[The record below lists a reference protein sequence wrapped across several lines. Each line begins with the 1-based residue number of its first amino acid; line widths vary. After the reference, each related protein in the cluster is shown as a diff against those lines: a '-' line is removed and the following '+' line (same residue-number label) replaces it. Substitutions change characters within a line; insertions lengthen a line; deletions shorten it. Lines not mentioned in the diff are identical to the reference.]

1 MTGTRSLLQ
10 NLTPR
15 GRVVLA
21 ASVLGIVVL
30 ALVMF
35 RMATQPSY
43 STLVSGVNPADTGK
57 MTAALDEQGI
67 AYELQNNG
75 TALAVEKGQV
85 PQARIALAEG
95 GLTGGDKPGFE
106 LFDEQKLGAS
116 DFQQQVT
123 YQRALEGEIARTV
136 GQVDGVSGAQVQL
149 TLPEDQLFAEEAKP
163 ATAAVLLQAGGAGLD
178 PGAVRGIARLVSSS
192 VEGLKPDNVTITD
205 GSGQLLWPNGEGGEG
220 ALAAGTKQAQE
231 ARYEREIESSVN
243 ALLLR
248 TLGPNK
254 GQVQVQAELNA
265 DQATQDRLEYARR
278 GTPLKTR
285 TEEEQLEGGGGGG
298 GGPAGA
304 GGNIPTYAQGGGG
317 ADSNYERTTEETD
330 FGVNKTV
337 TRTKLAPGRVEGLD
351 VSLLLDKSVKPADAA
366 ALQRAVESA
375 AGIDEERG
383 DTMTMTQVEFAE
395 VPAAKDAGPLPS
407 ALGSL
412 KYVLLGI
419 GMLVFLILVG
429 RHLRKREND
438 EIGASAVWL
447 RELETPTS
455 LADLEASGRGSAGP
469 RIVPQDNPLHDEVED
484 YVTREPDRVAQQV
497 RAWMNEG

>member
-1 MTGTRSLLQ
+1 MAGTRSLLQ

-15 GRVVLA
+15 GRIVLGASALGILVLA
-21 ASVLGIVVL
+21 F
-30 ALVMF
+30 VMF

-43 STLVSGVNPADTGK
+43 STLVSGLNPADTGK

-136 GQVDGVSGAQVQL
+136 GQVEGVSGAQVQL

-178 PGAVRGIARLVSSS
+178 SGAVRGIARLVSSS
-192 VEGLKPDNVTITD
+192 VEGLKPENVTITD

-231 ARYEREIESSVN
+231 ARYEHEMESSLN

-248 TLGPNK
+248 TVGPNK

-278 GTPLKTR
+278 GTPLRRR
-285 TEEEQLEGGGGGG
+285 TEEEQLEGGGGGAG
-298 GGPAGA
+298 GRAGA
-304 GGNIPTYAQGGGG
+304 DGNIPTYAQGGGG

-351 VSLLLDKSVKPADAA
+351 ISLVLDKSVPPADAA
-366 ALQRAVESA
+366 ALRQAVESA
-375 AGIDEERG
+375 AGVDEERG
-383 DTMTMTQVEFAE
+383 DTLTMTQVEFADI
-395 VPAAKDAGPLPS
+395 PDAKDAGPLPS
-407 ALGSL
+407 ALGSV

-419 GMLVFLILVG
+419 ATLVFLILVG
-429 RHLRKREND
+429 RHLRKREHD
-438 EIGASAVWL
+438 ELGAAPVWL
-447 RELETPTS
+447 RELETPTT
-455 LADLEASGRGSAGP
+455 LADLEASGGHGGAP
-469 RIVPQDNPLHDEVED
+469 RIVPQENPLHDEVED
-484 YVTREPDRVAQQV
+484 YVTREPDRAAQQV